1 MFGMSVMKKT
11 ILFAAIAAGAV
22 ANAQSFT
29 LTSGNS
35 VADFVFGS
43 TGTGPMRNWSVNGSA
58 DQMWEQAYYLKV
70 GNGPVRSLEDTIFA
84 RTVTQIGS
92 DTLRARYFDANSG
105 LEVLVNYYLNGSIGN
120 TADMSEAVTINN
132 LGNGPV
138 GFSLF
143 QYSDFDLAGNFP
155 GDNANVLN
163 SSTIGQADG
172 AFNVT
177 VGVTRIPQVRGVGA
191 QGAVKNEV
199 LAGSLTPLGPTF
211 GPGDAAFAFQYID
224 EVRTGGAWQMS
235 ANKILVVPEPA
246 TMTALGLGVAALLRR
261 RRK

>member
-1 MFGMSVMKKT
+1 MSVMKKT

-35 VADFVFGS
+35 VADFVFGNA
-43 TGTGPMRNWSVNGSA
+43 GQGPMRNWFVNGSS
-58 DQMWEQAYYLKV
+58 DQLWEQTYFLKV
-70 GNGPVRSLEDTIFA
+70 GNGPVRSLEDAAFT
-84 RTVTQIGS
+84 RTVTQTAA

-105 LEVLVNYYLNGSIGN
+105 LEILVNYFLNGSIGN
-120 TADMSEAVTINN
+120 SADMSEAVTINN

-143 QYSDFDLAGNFP
+143 QYNDFDLAGSFA
-155 GDNANVLN
+155 GDNASVLN
-163 SSTIGQADG
+163 SSTIGQGDG
-172 AFNVT
+172 PFNVT
-177 VGVTRIPQVRGVGA
+177 VGVTRIPQLRGVGA
-191 QGAVKNEV
+191 QSAVLNAV
-199 LAGSLTPLGPTF
+199 QAGSLTALGPTF

-224 EVRTGGAWQMS
+224 EVRTGGSWQMS